1 MEKKK
6 SPHKKQKK
14 MVARLIVERGSGW
27 ARLASRDAVG
37 SDLVK

>member
-6 SPHKKQKK
+6 IPTQKPKK
-14 MVARLIVERGSGW
+14 MVARWIVERGSGW